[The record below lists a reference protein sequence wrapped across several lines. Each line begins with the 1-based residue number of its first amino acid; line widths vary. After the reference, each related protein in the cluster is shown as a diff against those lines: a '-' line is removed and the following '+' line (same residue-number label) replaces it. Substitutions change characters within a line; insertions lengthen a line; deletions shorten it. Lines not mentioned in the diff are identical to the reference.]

1 MLGMTNYAI
10 DDGNGDLICTGLSE
24 STARAK
30 AQREANERS
39 AAVLLYVDGDGSED
53 PGEVI
58 EPDGPAPAAGPEVAE
73 TYWALNAESG
83 EMRHGF
89 TSPGAA
95 ESWLVESAGLTR
107 SEIESHDRSSSCGTE
122 FRCELRQRDHGAH
135 IGEIGSEDAARS
147 AARAQIRAL
156 RLRAVNGVTR
166 AIARDGLSLSHQEAD
181 SLGEEVLAWA
191 RQRLGVRVETD
202 SDGVRLV
209 PETPPAMD
217 PDRRA
222 AVEKVAEQWCLTLH
236 GPASV
241 PVVVEILIAEGPH
254 GEARPWSAGRIR
266 ELGEIDIFAK
276 RDGGS
281 MFAQLRRLL
290 GAQGFEI
297 LAYQS
302 LGSSSHHEHQ
312 ARVGRLAG
320 R

>member
-1 MLGMTNYAI
+1 MHIMLRMTNYAI
-10 DDGNGDLICTGLSE
+10 DDQHGNLICTGLTE
-24 STARAK
+24 AAARAK

-39 AAVLLYVDGDGSED
+39 AAVLLYVDGSSE

-58 EPDGPAPAAGPEVAE
+58 EPCVAGSTERAEVA
-73 TYWALNAESG
+73 
-83 EMRHGF
+83 
-89 TSPGAA
+89 
-95 ESWLVESAGLTR
+95 
-107 SEIESHDRSSSCGTE
+107 
-122 FRCELRQRDHGAH
+122 
-135 IGEIGSEDAARS
+135 
-147 AARAQIRAL
+147 AL
-156 RLRAVNGVTR
+156 RLRAVNDATR
-166 AIARDGLSLSHQEAD
+166 TVARDGLSLSHQEAD